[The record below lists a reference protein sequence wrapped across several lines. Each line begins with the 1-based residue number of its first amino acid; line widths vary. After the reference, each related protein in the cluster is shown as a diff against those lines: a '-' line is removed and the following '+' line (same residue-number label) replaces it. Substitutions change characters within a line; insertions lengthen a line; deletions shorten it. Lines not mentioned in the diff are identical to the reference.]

1 MSGPDT
7 ARRLLRALDEL
18 DDWLTTNAIGQ
29 HTKLSTEQVDLALHA
44 LLIDGVITSTTNEHG
59 KPLYQLTPIGRE
71 TLDQMGVAAL
81 PTSARRCRNRTRPNR
96 TTQ

>member
-18 DDWLTTNAIGQ
+18 DDGSTAGVIAQ
-29 HTKLSTEQVDLALHA
+29 HTKLSVEQVDLALHA
-44 LLIDGVITSTTNEHG
+44 LGIAGAVVSTTNEHG
-59 KPLYQLTPIGRE
+59 KPLYQLTAIGRE
-71 TLDQMGVAAL
+71 ALNQINVASL

-96 TTQ
+96 TIP